1 MNLAV
6 VLFGITACVYTLIIA
21 LPRIRRELSAGEI
34 RASAVTVLLSLLVLG
49 FNVTKDAH
57 PQIANGFV
65 LAELGVGGWIVY
77 GWVVRL
83 VERRRQ
89 SG

>member
-1 MNLAV
+1 MNLV
-6 VLFGITACVYTLIIA
+6 VVFLGVIACVYSLIIG

-34 RASAVTVLLSLLVLG
+34 RASALTVLLSLLVLG
-49 FNVTKDAH
+49 FNVTKDIH

-77 GWVVRL
+77 GWMARM

-89 SG
+89 SR